1 MTSSPPSVPDP
12 ASLAATLHA
21 AAEAVAGLPRAI
33 EAQLLASHESVP
45 VEIIHGS
52 ESQWAAWGRY
62 AATVRPVAPINCYP
76 DLTVVRAHIAAE
88 AHAATEPF
96 REPAPF
102 TSTFAPRAIIGAGAV
117 ADEDD
122 HAVVDRLV
130 AAGMEVRLHPDVPSW
145 LYADAGVLSAV
156 PLVWGE
162 HPPTSIAVIRDVA
175 ISTALAALLEP
186 TWTAATPYRASSPDW
201 ADTLRLAS
209 LGLSDK
215 AIATAQGISYRTVQR
230 RFAEAM
236 AHHGVRSRFEL
247 GVVWRDARLDAGDAG
262 DVGEADQAS

>member
-1 MTSSPPSVPDP
+1 MTSSPPADPDP
-12 ASLAATLHA
+12 AGLAATLYA
-21 AAEAVAGLPRAI
+21 AAEAVAALPRAI

-52 ESQWAAWGRY
+52 ENQWAAWSRH
-62 AATVRPVAPINCYP
+62 AAMVRPVAPINCYP
-76 DLTVVRAHIAAE
+76 DLEILRAHIAPE
-88 AHAATEPF
+88 VLTATEPF

-102 TSTFAPRAIIGAGAV
+102 TGAFAPRAIIAAQAV
-117 ADEDD
+117 ADAED
-122 HAVVDRLV
+122 HAVVDHLI
-130 AAGMEVRLHPDVPSW
+130 AAGMDVRLHPHVPSW

-162 HPPTSIAVIRDVA
+162 HPPTSIAVIRDTA

-186 TWTAATPYRASSPDW
+186 TWIAATPYRASSPDW

-209 LGLSDK
+209 LGLNDK

-236 AHHGVRSRFEL
+236 EHHAVRSRFEL
-247 GVVWRDARLDAGDAG
+247 GVVWRDARLRA
-262 DVGEADQAS
+262 EADQDS